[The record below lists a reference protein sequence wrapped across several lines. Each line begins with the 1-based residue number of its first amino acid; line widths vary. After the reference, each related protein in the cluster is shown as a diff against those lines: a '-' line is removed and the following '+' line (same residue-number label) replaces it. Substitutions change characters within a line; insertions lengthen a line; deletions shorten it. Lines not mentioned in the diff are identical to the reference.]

1 MAGSHNLQVTMC
13 NYNLILINDNYNL
26 EIIFFFLMICDI
38 GDDTS
43 ITVEMT
49 HTIIQII

>member
-26 EIIFFFLMICDI
+26 EIFFFLMICDI

-43 ITVEMT
+43 IIVEMT